1 MMRGGPGGPG
11 GFGGHGRGFDARDVK
26 ITEKSWQAL
35 RRFGPYIKPYA
46 SWMALAVAL
55 MIAASLTSLA
65 GPFLVGRA
73 IDVYIAG
80 KDLTGLTGVALLYAV
95 LYLVNWAT
103 SYGQT
108 YIMSYA
114 GQNIIASL
122 RQDLFDHL
130 QGLGFNFYDKWQT
143 GAIMSRVTSDVDQ
156 LSNLVSSG
164 LVMMITDVATLIGI
178 VFLMVYLNWRLALVT
193 LVSIPL
199 MGSTV
204 ALFQGRL
211 RSRTQNIR
219 ARIAQVNAN
228 LEQSISGIRVT
239 QAFAREDVNARE
251 FTGVNEENLQA
262 NLSAAVLFSMLLPVI
277 QIISALGTFLVLWYG
292 GTRIH
297 AAQMTLGALVSFL
310 SYVSR
315 FFHPIQDIGRVYSQV
330 VMAMVSLE
338 RIFGLMDQKGDIVD
352 HPSAAEP
359 PRFKGHIRF
368 EDVTFSYEP
377 GKPVLR
383 NVAIEVLPGQMV
395 ALVGPTGAGKTSAIS
410 LLSRFYDPD
419 SGRIDID
426 GRDIKEYRIRSLRR
440 QVGVVLQDV
449 FVFSGTVK
457 GNIAYGD
464 KDMSDEQ
471 IVSAARTVNADRFI
485 RQLPGGYDAE
495 IREHGSGLSVG
506 QRQLLGFARAV
517 ATNPSILI
525 LDEATSNIDAY
536 TEVLIQ
542 EAMDKMLSGRTSI
555 VIAHRLS
562 TIRNA
567 DMIYVIDDGRVI
579 EQGSHKELMEQG
591 GLYKHLYETQFR
603 EE

>member
-1 MMRGGPGGPG
+1 MRGGPGGPG

-35 RRFGPYIKPYA
+35 RRFGPYLRPYA
-46 SWMALAVAL
+46 GWMVLAVAL
-55 MIAASLTSLA
+55 MIAASVTSLA
-65 GPFLVGRA
+65 GPLLVGRA
-73 IDVYIAG
+73 IDFYIANR
-80 KDLTGLTGVALLYAV
+80 DLAGLSGVALLYAG
-95 LYLVNWAT
+95 LYLVNWVT

-130 QGLGFNFYDKWQT
+130 QGLGFSFYDKWQT

-164 LVMMITDVATLIGI
+164 LVMMISDVATLAGI
-178 VFLMVYLNWRLALVT
+178 VMLMVYLNWRLATVT

-199 MGSTV
+199 MASSV
-204 ALFQGRL
+204 ALFQGKL

-219 ARIAQVNAN
+219 ARVAQVNAN
-228 LEQSISGIRVT
+228 LEESISGIKVT
-239 QAFAREDVNARE
+239 QAFVREDVNARE
-251 FTGVNEENLQA
+251 FNGVNEENLQA

-297 AAQMTLGALVSFL
+297 AGQMSLGALVSFL
-310 SYVSR
+310 SYVTR
-315 FFHPIQDIGRVYSQV
+315 FFHPVQDIGRVYNQV

-338 RIFGLMDQKGDIVD
+338 RIFGLMDQKGDVVD
-352 HPSAAEP
+352 RPGAVEA
-359 PRFKGHIRF
+359 PRLKGHIRF

-377 GKPVLR
+377 GTPVLR
-383 NVAIEVLPGQMV
+383 SVDIEVLPGQMV
-395 ALVGPTGAGKTSAIS
+395 ALVGPTGAGKTSTIS

-419 SGRIDID
+419 SGRITVDD
-426 GRDIKEYRIRSLRR
+426 RDLRDYRIRSLRR
-440 QVGVVLQDV
+440 QIGVVLQDV
-449 FVFSGTVK
+449 YVFSGTARE
-457 GNIAYGD
+457 NIAYGD
-464 KDMSDEQ
+464 KDMSEDQ
-471 IVSAARTVNADRFI
+471 IVAAARTVNADRFI
-485 RQLPGGYDAE
+485 RQLRGGYDAA

-542 EAMDKMLSGRTSI
+542 EAMGRTLSGRTSI

-579 EQGSHKELMEQG
+579 EQGNHKELMAKG
-591 GLYKHLYETQFR
+591 GMYRRLYETQFR